1 MIPNLDKNTEYIIDE
16 LNKNGFSA
24 YAVGGCVRDSILG
37 REVTDFDITTSA
49 LPEEIKTVFSAYPV
63 IETGI
68 KHGTVTVLI
77 DRRPYEI
84 TTYRTEKG
92 YSDSRHPDSVQF
104 VTDIE
109 SDLSRR
115 DFTVNAIAYSHKDGL
130 VDPFGG
136 MNDIKNKV
144 LRAVGD
150 PVTRF
155 SEDALRIL
163 RALRFSSVLGFAIE
177 KNTADAIFDLADTL
191 SLVSRERV
199 YVELKKLICGKKA
212 VEVITKYRSVLERII
227 PINGDIESLSKLPPD
242 YRFRLSALCGKDV
255 FDALVALRADN
266 ETKRICN
273 LLSESEKIPS
283 DLTALKF
290 YVSALGRDNALLVAS
305 YRRSLYNEDREEL
318 TEKLLDSNECLFIK
332 DLAVNGKDLVS
343 LGIKDEKIGEILNYL
358 LRSVIEGKIDNTK
371 ESLLSF
377 FADTN

>member
-1 MIPNLDKNTEYIIDE
+1 MIPNLDKNTEYIIEE
-16 LNKNGFSA
+16 LNNQGFSA
-24 YAVGGCVRDSILG
+24 YAVGGCVRDSALG

-77 DRRPYEI
+77 DRHPYEI

-92 YSDSRHPDSVQF
+92 YSDSRHPDLVQF

-144 LRAVGD
+144 LCAVGD

-177 KNTADAIFDLADTL
+177 EKTSDAIFALADTL

-199 YVELKKLICGKKA
+199 YVELKKLICGKNA

-227 PINGDIESLSKLPPD
+227 PINGEIESLSKLPPD

-266 ETKRICN
+266 ETKRICKI
-273 LLSESEKIPS
+273 LTESETIPT
-283 DLTALKF
+283 DDIELKY

-332 DLAVNGKDLVS
+332 DLAVNGKDLMN
-343 LGIKDEKIGEILNYL
+343 LGIKGECVGETLNNL
-358 LRSVIEGKIDNTK
+358 LRSVIEGKIENTK